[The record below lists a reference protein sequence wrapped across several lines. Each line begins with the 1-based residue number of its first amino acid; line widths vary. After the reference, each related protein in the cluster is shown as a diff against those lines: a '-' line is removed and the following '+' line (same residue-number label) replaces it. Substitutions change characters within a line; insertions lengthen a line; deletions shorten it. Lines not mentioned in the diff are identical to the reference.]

1 MLEIIFSIEMQQ
13 LALLV
18 SVQIKMNTEEGGET
32 WGQKGTQ
39 RQYNINK
46 KEWKNEKP
54 KAVARN
60 SLLNTLEMDWK
71 QSLLPDFKET
81 QRVPLFC
88 NI

>member
-1 MLEIIFSIEMQQ
+1 M
-13 LALLV
+13 ALLV

-32 WGQKGTQ
+32 RGQKETQ
-39 RQYNINK
+39 RGSITSTRK
-46 KEWKNEKP
+46 SEKNEKP

-81 QRVPLFC
+81 QSVPLFC